1 MRYTIP
7 FLFVLTI
14 ISCKNEERSLN
25 KFDDPHLVKIADFQ
39 DRRSGDS
46 LVRYLEDTNPT
57 YRKAA
62 ALAYAS
68 VQDSGNVVQ
77 LQKLLFDDA
86 DSSVR
91 KAAAYA
97 LGQTPSLAS
106 EKVLFESTL
115 REKESSVLAQVI
127 ESYGKVSKHWRL
139 NLSPEDSVLSTA
151 FAWANYR
158 MAVRGAA
165 GQSLNKNSAE
175 LLQSPSIAT
184 RLTAAHFFARGAK
197 DFDKFQSVL
206 IKTARQ
212 DKSADV
218 RMAAMLAL
226 RKVRSDSSR
235 GAAEYLAKN
244 DPDYRVRVNAIRAV
258 QDYPFN
264 QTKKI
269 LFEVLRDSNI
279 NVGIA
284 ASEVIKSTVSEEH
297 WLELRNIARSVENWR
312 IQANLYEASLAV
324 SNHKELSEE
333 IQSVYSRSKN
343 PYQKAALLAA
353 LQYSVMSYEFVK
365 EQLVKSNEP
374 ILKVSAALALVG
386 MNTNKNFDTALRSQF
401 AKMYEDAIANGDAAV
416 IGIVTNALGDS
427 TLGYKSV
434 IKDFNFLKEA
444 RNKLSLPKDFE
455 SIVPLEAAIAYFE
468 GRKIQSP
475 PTNEFN
481 HPIPWSTVKKI
492 PSDQKAIIK
501 TSKGDITVRLFVDE
515 APGSVANFVTLAS
528 DKYYDGK
535 FFHRVVPN
543 FVVQGGCPRGDG
555 WGSEAYSIRSEFSQ
569 RRYKTGSMG
578 MASAGKDTEG
588 TQWFITHSSTPHL
601 EGRYTLFA
609 EVVQGMDVVHQIEV
623 GDAIISVEI
632 INFNLL

>member
-14 ISCKNEERSLN
+14 ISCKNDEKPLN

-68 VQDSGNVVQ
+68 VQDSGKVVQ

-97 LGQTPSLAS
+97 LGQTPSSAS

-115 REKESSVLAQVI
+115 SEKESSVLAQVI
-127 ESYGKVSKHWRL
+127 ESYGKVCKHWRL
-139 NLSPEDSVLSTA
+139 NLSLEDSVLSA
-151 FAWANYR
+151 ARAWANYR
-158 MAVRGAA
+158 MAVRGVA

-175 LLQSPSIAT
+175 LLQSPNIDT
-184 RLTAAHFFARGAK
+184 RLAAAHFFARGAK
-197 DFDKFQSVL
+197 DFDKFQPVL

-218 RMAAMLAL
+218 RMAAILAL
-226 RKVRSDSSR
+226 RKVQSDSSR
-235 GAAEYLAKN
+235 GTAEYLAKN
-244 DPDYRVRVNAIRAV
+244 DPDYRVRVNAIRAL

-269 LFEVLRDSNI
+269 LFDALRDSNI

-284 ASEVIKSTVSEEH
+284 ASEVIKSIVSAEH
-297 WLELRNIARSVENWR
+297 WLELSDIARSVENWR
-312 IQANLYEASLAV
+312 IQANLYEAALAV

-353 LQYSVMSYEFVK
+353 LQYSVMSYGFVK

-386 MNTNKNFDTALRSQF
+386 MNTNKNFGTALRSQF
-401 AKMYEDAIANGDAAV
+401 AKIYEEAIADGDAAV
-416 IGIVTNALGDS
+416 IGIVANALADS

-455 SIVPLEAAIAYFE
+455 SIVPVEAAIAYFE

-501 TSKGDITVRLFVDE
+501 TSKGDITIRLFVDE

-528 DKYYDGK
+528 NKYYDGK

-569 RRYKTGSMG
+569 RRYKTGSIG

-588 TQWFITHSSTPHL
+588 TQWFITHSATPHL

-623 GDAIISVEI
+623 GDTIISVEI